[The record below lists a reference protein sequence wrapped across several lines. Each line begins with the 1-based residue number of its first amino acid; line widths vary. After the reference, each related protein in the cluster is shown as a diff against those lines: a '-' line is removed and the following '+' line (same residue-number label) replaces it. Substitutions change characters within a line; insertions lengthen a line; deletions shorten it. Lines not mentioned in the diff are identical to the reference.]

1 MTACFHLHTDFVRQC
16 VHLPGAGTGR
26 DHEKVHDRRNT
37 GQIEDNGVFTTILFA
52 QLGNV
57 AGVFQTAL
65 QSVLGT
71 GGGDGGG
78 NSKLQGSNQNSQGI
92 LSICGRFTPNSG
104 DDAEH
109 NRTLSFANS
118 LADNARLY
126 EVHPKVQVHCLEVRI
141 AT

>member
-1 MTACFHLHTDFVRQC
+1 MQHDVAPVLQDPRTLFVPFSGRWLVTAGFHLHSDFVAER

-26 DHEKVHDRRNT
+26 DHEKVHDRRDA
-37 GQIEDNGVFTTILFA
+37 GQIEDDCILTTILFA

-92 LSICGRFTPNSG
+92 LSICRRFTRKSG
-104 DDAEH
+104 
-109 NRTLSFANS
+109 
-118 LADNARLY
+118 
-126 EVHPKVQVHCLEVRI
+126 
-141 AT
+141 

>member
-78 NSKLQGSNQNSQGI
+78 NSKLQGSNQNSQDI
-92 LSICGRFTPNSG
+92 LSICRRSTPQFW
-104 DDAEH
+104 DDPEH
-109 NRTLSFANS
+109 KHTFCFAGS

-126 EVHPKVQVHCLEVRI
+126 EVHPKVP
-141 AT
+141 

>member
-78 NSKLQGSNQNSQGI
+78 NSKLQGSNQNSQDNSINLWTVHLESEVI
-92 LSICGRFTPNSG
+92 LHTIVHSG
-104 DDAEH
+104 L
-109 NRTLSFANS
+109 NVS
-118 LADNARLY
+118 
-126 EVHPKVQVHCLEVRI
+126 
-141 AT
+141 